1 MSDFK
6 ERGLELAEEL
16 RRLSKNYHVKS
27 DEHDILEYEAACV
40 EARVEFASTG
50 TEIPENLLESP
61 LLGQWSSRLRAAM
74 PAVFAQVERFYEEFS
89 RVLAP
94 NNSLQA
100 RRP

>member
-6 ERGLELAEEL
+6 KRGLDLAEEL

-40 EARVEFASTG
+40 EARVEFISTG
-50 TEIPENLLESP
+50 TAIPENLQESP
-61 LLGQWSSRLRAAM
+61 LLVQWGSRLRAIM
-74 PAVFAQVERFYEEFS
+74 PAVFARVESFYEEFP